1 MKWDEFAFVNQ
12 QLAGMLKSGIP
23 LEGALRQLCETMRR
37 GRLRTELELLQAD
50 LARGAP
56 LREAVTARKLPE
68 LYARLVLV
76 GQQANDLPGMLTLLA
91 DYYHRL
97 NAIAARLKGL
107 MVYPAIVLAAT
118 IALFAFL
125 TWLYSSLMS
134 TLVETFHS
142 GFLEGSGTPYGVPGS
157 IWLPV
162 IWLCLLSAAFGVA
175 LLIPRS
181 RDWLRWRLP
190 AFKEAGFSRFASSM
204 KLMLQNG
211 GQLRDALAL
220 MQQLERGTAAGAEL
234 ERWQTRLAAGH
245 GKFADLAAGGRI
257 FPPLFVWLVAQA
269 GEDLAEGFGRAAEIY
284 YARAA
289 HRVEMLLYAA
299 LPAAVLVLGALIV
312 LQSYPLLR
320 MFMGIL
326 DGLGD
331 TGGLGP

>member
-1 MKWDEFAFVNQ
+1 MNWDEFAFLNQ
-12 QLAGMLKSGIP
+12 QLAGMLKTGIP

-37 GRLRTELELLQAD
+37 SRLRTELELLQAD

-56 LREAVTARKLPE
+56 LREAVAARKLPE
-68 LYARLVLV
+68 LYARMVQV
-76 GQQANDLPGMLTLLA
+76 GQQGNDLPGMLTLLA

-107 MVYPAIVLAAT
+107 MVYPAIVLVTT

-125 TWLYSSLMS
+125 TWLYA
-134 TLVETFHS
+134 TLIETFMPE
-142 GFLEGSGTPYGVPGS
+142 FLEGYGMAYGLRGS

-162 IWLCLLSAAFGVA
+162 IWLCLLSAAFVAA
-175 LLIPRS
+175 LLIPRC

-220 MQQLERGTAAGAEL
+220 MQQLEGGTAAGAEL
-234 ERWQTRLAAGH
+234 ERWQTRLEAGH
-245 GKFADLAAGGRI
+245 GKFADLAAGGKI

-299 LPAAVLVLGALIV
+299 LPVAVLVLAGLIF
-312 LQSYPLLR
+312 LQTYPLLR
-320 MFMGIL
+320 VFVGML
-326 DGLGD
+326 DALGGN
-331 TGGLGP
+331 GGLD

>member
-1 MKWDEFAFVNQ
+1 MNWDEFAFLNQ
-12 QLAGMLKSGIP
+12 QLAGMLKTGIP

-56 LREAVTARKLPE
+56 LREAVAARKLPE
-68 LYARLVLV
+68 LYARMVQV
-76 GQQANDLPGMLTLLA
+76 GQQGNDLPGMLTLLA

-107 MVYPAIVLAAT
+107 MVYPAIVLVTT

-125 TWLYSSLMS
+125 TWLYA
-134 TLVETFHS
+134 TLIETFMPE
-142 GFLEGSGTPYGVPGS
+142 FLEGNGMPYGLRGS

-162 IWLCLLSAAFGVA
+162 IWLCLLSAAFVAA
-175 LLIPRS
+175 LLIPRC

-234 ERWQTRLAAGH
+234 DRWLTRLEAGH
-245 GKFADLAAGGRI
+245 GKFADLAAGGKI
-257 FPPLFVWLVAQA
+257 FPPLFVWLVEQA

-299 LPAAVLVLGALIV
+299 LPVAVLVLGGLIF
-312 LQSYPLLR
+312 LQTYPLLR
-320 MFMGIL
+320 VFVGML
-326 DGLGD
+326 DALGGN
-331 TGGLGP
+331 GGLD

>member
-12 QLAGMLKSGIP
+12 QLAGMLKTGIP

-37 GRLRTELELLQAD
+37 GRLRTELELLRED
-50 LARGAP
+50 LAKGAP
-56 LREAVTARKLPE
+56 LREAVAARKLPE
-68 LYARLVLV
+68 LYARMVQV
-76 GQQANDLPGMLTLLA
+76 GQQGNDLPGMLTLLA

-107 MVYPAIVLAAT
+107 MVYPAIVLVTT

-125 TWLYSSLMS
+125 TWLYA
-134 TLVETFHS
+134 TLIETFMPE
-142 GFLEGSGTPYGVPGS
+142 FLEGSRMPYGLPGS

-162 IWLCLLSAAFGVA
+162 ICLCLLSAAFVAA
-175 LLIPRS
+175 LLVPRC
-181 RDWLRWRLP
+181 RDWLRWRVP

-245 GKFADLAAGGRI
+245 GKFAELAAGGRI

-299 LPAAVLVLGALIV
+299 LPVAVLVLGGLIF
-312 LQSYPLLR
+312 LQTYPLLR
-320 MFMGIL
+320 VFVGML
-326 DGLGD
+326 DALG
-331 TGGLGP
+331 GNGALGS

>member
-1 MKWDEFAFVNQ
+1 MKWDEFAFLNQ
-12 QLAGMLKSGIP
+12 QLAGMLKTGIP

-50 LARGAP
+50 LAKGAP
-56 LREAVTARKLPE
+56 LREAVAARKLPE
-68 LYARLVLV
+68 LYARMVQV
-76 GQQANDLPGMLTLLA
+76 GQQGNDLPGMLTLLA

-107 MVYPAIVLAAT
+107 MVYPGIVLVTT

-125 TWLYSSLMS
+125 TWLYS
-134 TLVETFHS
+134 TLVETFTPE
-142 GFLEGSGTPYGVPGS
+142 FLDGSSTPSGVPGS

-162 IWLCLLSAAFGVA
+162 IWLCLLSAAFVIA
-175 LLIPRS
+175 LLIPRC

-190 AFKEAGFSRFASSM
+190 AFKEAGFSQFASSM

-234 ERWQTRLAAGH
+234 ERWQTRLEAGH
-245 GKFADLAAGGRI
+245 GKFADLAASGKI

-269 GEDLAEGFGRAAEIY
+269 GEDLTEGFGRAAEIY

-299 LPAAVLVLGALIV
+299 LPVAVLVLGGLIF
-312 LQSYPLLR
+312 LQTYPLLR
-320 MFMGIL
+320 VFVGML
-326 DGLGD
+326 DALG
-331 TGGLGP
+331 GNGALGS

>member
-1 MKWDEFAFVNQ
+1 MKWDEFAFLNQ
-12 QLAGMLKSGIP
+12 QLAGMLKTGIP

-50 LARGAP
+50 LAKGAP
-56 LREAVTARKLPE
+56 LREAVAARKLPE
-68 LYARLVLV
+68 LYKRLVQV
-76 GQQANDLPGMLTLLA
+76 GQQGNDLPGMLTVLA

-97 NAIAARLKGL
+97 DGIAARLKGL
-107 MVYPAIVLAAT
+107 MVYPAIVLVT
-118 IALFAFL
+118 SIALFAFL
-125 TWLYSSLMS
+125 TWLYS
-134 TLVETFHS
+134 TLAETFTPDFYL
-142 GFLEGSGTPYGVPGS
+142 GEGSRMASGLLGS

-162 IWLCLLSAAFGVA
+162 IWLCLLSAAFVAA
-175 LLIPRS
+175 LLIPRC

-220 MQQLERGTAAGAEL
+220 MQQLERGTAAGVEL

-245 GKFADLAAGGRI
+245 GKFADLAAGGKI
-257 FPPLFVWLVAQA
+257 FPPLFIWLVAQA

-299 LPAAVLVLGALIV
+299 LPVAVLVLGALIF

-320 MFMGIL
+320 MFLGII
-326 DGLGD
+326 DTLGD
-331 TGGLGP
+331 AGGSGP

>member
-1 MKWDEFAFVNQ
+1 MNWDEFAFLNQ
-12 QLAGMLKSGIP
+12 QLAGMLKTGIP

-37 GRLRTELELLQAD
+37 GWLRTELELLQAD
-50 LARGAP
+50 LAKGAP
-56 LREAVTARKLPE
+56 LREAVAARKLPE
-68 LYARLVLV
+68 LYARMVQV
-76 GQQANDLPGMLTLLA
+76 GQQGNDLPGMLTLLA

-97 NAIAARLKGL
+97 HAIAARLKGL
-107 MVYPAIVLAAT
+107 MVYPGIVLVTT

-125 TWLYSSLMS
+125 TWLYS
-134 TLVETFHS
+134 TLVETFTPE
-142 GFLEGSGTPYGVPGS
+142 FLDGGSTPSGVPGS

-162 IWLCLLSAAFGVA
+162 VWLCLLSAAFVIA
-175 LLIPRS
+175 LLIPRC

-190 AFKEAGFSRFASSM
+190 GFKEAGFSQFASSM

-211 GQLRDALAL
+211 GQLRDALAC

-269 GEDLAEGFGRAAEIY
+269 GEDLTEGFGRAADIY

-299 LPAAVLVLGALIV
+299 LPVAVLVLGGLIF
-312 LQSYPLLR
+312 LQTYPLLR
-320 MFMGIL
+320 VFVGML
-326 DGLGD
+326 DSLGGN
-331 TGGLGP
+331 GGLGP

>member
-1 MKWDEFAFVNQ
+1 MNWDEFAFLNQ
-12 QLAGMLKSGIP
+12 QLAGMLKTGIP

-56 LREAVTARKLPE
+56 LREAVAARKLPE
-68 LYARLVLV
+68 LYERMVQV
-76 GQQANDLPGMLTLLA
+76 GQQGNDLPGMLTLLA

-107 MVYPAIVLAAT
+107 MVYPAIVLVTT

-125 TWLYSSLMS
+125 TWLYASLI
-134 TLVETFHS
+134 ETVMPE
-142 GFLEGSGTPYGVPGS
+142 FLEGRVPYGLKGS

-162 IWLCLLSAAFGVA
+162 IWLCLLSAAFVAA
-175 LLIPRS
+175 LLIPRC

-190 AFKEAGFSRFASSM
+190 AFKEAGFSQFASSM

-220 MQQLERGTAAGAEL
+220 MQQLERGTAAAAEM

-245 GKFADLAAGGRI
+245 GKFAELAAGGKV

-299 LPAAVLVLGALIV
+299 LPVAVLVLGALIF
-312 LQSYPLLR
+312 LQTYPLLGLLV
-320 MFMGIL
+320 GIL
-326 DGLGD
+326 DGLGGN
-331 TGGLGP
+331 GGPGP

>member
-1 MKWDEFAFVNQ
+1 MKWDEFAFLNQ
-12 QLAGMLKSGIP
+12 QLAGMLKTGIP

-37 GRLRTELELLQAD
+37 GRLRTELELLQTD

-56 LREAVTARKLPE
+56 LREAVAARKLPE
-68 LYARLVLV
+68 LYARMVQV
-76 GQQANDLPGMLTLLA
+76 GQQGNDLPGMLTLLA

-107 MVYPAIVLAAT
+107 MVYPAIVLVTT

-125 TWLYSSLMS
+125 TWLYA
-134 TLVETFHS
+134 TLIETFMPE
-142 GFLEGSGTPYGVPGS
+142 FLEGYGMPYGVRGS

-162 IWLCLLSAAFGVA
+162 IWLCLLSASFVAA
-175 LLIPRS
+175 LLIPRC

-190 AFKEAGFSRFASSM
+190 AFKEAGFSQFASSM

-245 GKFADLAAGGRI
+245 GKFADLAAGGKI

-299 LPAAVLVLGALIV
+299 LPVAVLVLGALIF
-312 LQSYPLLR
+312 LQTYPLLSLLV
-320 MFMGIL
+320 GIL
-326 DGLGD
+326 DSLGGN
-331 TGGLGP
+331 GGLGS

>member
-1 MKWDEFAFVNQ
+1 MNWDEFAFLNQ
-12 QLAGMLKSGIP
+12 QLAGMLKTGIP

-56 LREAVTARKLPE
+56 LREAVAARKLPE
-68 LYARLVLV
+68 LYARMVQV
-76 GQQANDLPGMLTLLA
+76 GQQGNDLPGMLTLLA

-107 MVYPAIVLAAT
+107 MVYPAIVLVTA

-125 TWLYSSLMS
+125 TWLYATLIETLLPEFQESSMM
-134 TLVETFHS
+134 
-142 GFLEGSGTPYGVPGS
+142 PYGLPGR

-162 IWLCLLSAAFGVA
+162 IWLCLLSAAFVVA
-175 LLIPRS
+175 LLVPRC
-181 RDWLRWRLP
+181 RAWLRWRLP
-190 AFKEAGFSRFASSM
+190 AFKEAGCSQFAASM
-204 KLMLQNG
+204 KLILQNG
-211 GQLRDALAL
+211 GQLRDALAF

-234 ERWQTRLAAGH
+234 ERWQTRLAEGH
-245 GKFADLAAGGRI
+245 GKFAQLAAGGKI
-257 FPPLFVWLVAQA
+257 FPPLFVWLVAQT

-299 LPAAVLVLGALIV
+299 LPVAVLVLGAVIF
-312 LQSYPLLR
+312 LQTYPLLR
-320 MFMGIL
+320 MFVGLI
-326 DGLGD
+326 DSLGD
-331 TGGLGP
+331 PGGLVP

>member
-1 MKWDEFAFVNQ
+1 MKWDEFAFLNQ
-12 QLAGMLKSGIP
+12 QLAGMLKTGIP
-23 LEGALRQLCETMRR
+23 LEGALRQLCQTMRR
-37 GRLRTELELLQAD
+37 GGLRTELERLQAD
-50 LARGAP
+50 LANGAP
-56 LREAVTARKLPE
+56 LREAMAARKLPE
-68 LYARLVLV
+68 LYTRMVQA
-76 GQQANDLPGMLTLLA
+76 GQQGNDLPGMLTLLA

-97 NAIAARLKGL
+97 NAIATRLKGL
-107 MVYPAIVLAAT
+107 MVYPAIVLVTT

-125 TWLYSSLMS
+125 TWLYA
-134 TLVETFHS
+134 TLIAMFTPD
-142 GFLEGSGTPYGVPGS
+142 FLGASRMPLGLPGS

-175 LLIPRS
+175 LLSPRC

-190 AFKEAGFSRFASSM
+190 AFKEAGFSQFASSM

-234 ERWQTRLAAGH
+234 ARWQTRLEAGH
-245 GKFADLAAGGRI
+245 GTFADLAAGGKI

-269 GEDLAEGFGRAAEIY
+269 GEDLADGFGRAAEIY

-299 LPAAVLVLGALIV
+299 LPVAVLVLGALIF
-312 LQSYPLLR
+312 LQTYPLLR
-320 MFMGIL
+320 LVLGII
-326 DGLGD
+326 DAAGAS
-331 TGGLGP
+331 GGPD

>member
-1 MKWDEFAFVNQ
+1 MNWDEFAFLNQ
-12 QLAGMLKSGIP
+12 QLAGMLKTGIP

-50 LARGAP
+50 LAKGAP
-56 LREAVTARKLPE
+56 LREAVAARKLPE
-68 LYARLVLV
+68 LYARMIQV
-76 GQQANDLPGMLTLLA
+76 GQQGNDLPGMLTLLA

-107 MVYPAIVLAAT
+107 MVYPAIVLVTT

-125 TWLYSSLMS
+125 TWLYS
-134 TLVETFHS
+134 TLIETFMPE
-142 GFLEGSGTPYGVPGS
+142 FLEGSRMPYGLQGS

-162 IWLCLLSAAFGVA
+162 IWLCLLSAAFVVA
-175 LLIPRS
+175 LLIPRC

-234 ERWQTRLAAGH
+234 ERWQTRLEAGH
-245 GKFADLAAGGRI
+245 GKFADLAAGGKV

-289 HRVEMLLYAA
+289 HRMEMLLYAA
-299 LPAAVLVLGALIV
+299 LPVAVLVLAGLIF
-312 LQSYPLLR
+312 LQTYPLLR
-320 MFMGIL
+320 VFVGML
-326 DGLGD
+326 DALGGN
-331 TGGLGP
+331 GGLD